1 MADLQSALVE
11 RLKSVPSLVALLTEA
26 ETGYFKVYLGIVPQ
40 GKKLPYIRMSTI
52 SDPRPE
58 HLGGYDESRITR
70 VQVDVFSRSY
80 AEARSISESIIS
92 AVAQPATVA
101 GVKFG
106 RTKAEGPS
114 DLGED
119 VEGVGYVHR
128 LRIDLLAEHSLA

>member
-1 MADLQSALVE
+1 MADLQSALFS
-11 RLKSVPSLVALLTEA
+11 RLTTALSGSIGTRA
-26 ETGYFKVYLGIVPQ
+26 YWSKVPQ
-40 GKKLPYIRMSTI
+40 GAAMPYLRMQTV

-80 AEARSISESIIS
+80 AEARAISESIIS

-106 RTKAEGPS
+106 RTKAEGPR

-128 LRIDLLAEHSLA
+128 LSLDLLAEHSLA

>member
-1 MADLQSALVE
+1 MADLQSALFS
-11 RLKSVPSLVALLTEA
+11 RLTAALSGSIGTRA
-26 ETGYFKVYLGIVPQ
+26 YWSKVPQ
-40 GKKLPYIRMSTI
+40 DAAMPYLRMQTV

-58 HLGGYDESRITR
+58 HLRGYNASRTVR

-80 AEARSISESIIS
+80 AEARAISESIIS

-106 RTKAEGPS
+106 RTKAKGPR

-119 VEGVGYVHR
+119 VEGVGFVHR
-128 LRIDLLAEHSLA
+128 LSLDLLAEHSIA